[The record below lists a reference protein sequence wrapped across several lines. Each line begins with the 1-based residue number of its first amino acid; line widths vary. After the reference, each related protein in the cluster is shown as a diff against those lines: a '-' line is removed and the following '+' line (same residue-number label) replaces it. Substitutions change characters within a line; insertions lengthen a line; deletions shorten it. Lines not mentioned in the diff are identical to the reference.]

1 MFEIP
6 NIPDIPQIP
15 IIPALLFLDWKL
27 KIPKFHIF
35 HYSGQV
41 LATEMFEIPDIPD
54 IPQIPIIPALL
65 FWDKSLKIPKF
76 HYSNKVSVKE
86 MIEIEKWELYITLN
100 KS

>member
-15 IIPALLFLDWKL
+15 IIP
-27 KIPKFHIF
+27 
-35 HYSGQV
+35 V
-41 LATEMFEIPDIPD
+41 
-54 IPQIPIIPALL
+54 LL

-76 HYSNKVSVKE
+76 HKFHYSDKVSVKE